1 MRRGLVPMI
10 VGLATLSIAGSGCAM
25 NSPNKQLV
33 DCHVVGSG
41 LLPADAGGADG
52 LCKAI
57 RDAAAD
63 QAPGKRFAV
72 EVRVLGRSMI
82 AATITKAD
90 GTKLPEQKM
99 AVSDSELNR
108 SSLERFASAL
118 AGLVASSD
126 Q

>member
-1 MRRGLVPMI
+1 MAISLV
-10 VGLATLSIAGSGCAM
+10 GGSACAM
-25 NSPNKQLV
+25 NSSNTQIV
-33 DCHVVGSG
+33 GCHVIGGS
-41 LLPADAGGADG
+41 LLPADSGGPDG

-57 RDAAAD
+57 REAAAD
-63 QAPGKRFAV
+63 QAPGRRFAV
-72 EVRVLGRSMI
+72 EVQVLGRSMI
-82 AATITKAD
+82 AATVTKAD

-126 Q
+126 P